1 MLSTLRNA
9 FTAGLS
15 FFFES
20 KAKFFLLLA
29 LLVAPAAMLSYIV
42 KESHPA
48 SFTVMITNMS
58 EDSGGSGSIISTT
71 ANKSIILTNAHVCDV
86 LNKSG
91 GMVKKEDGAKYMV
104 TGYHKSQFHDLCAV
118 WVAADLKSS
127 VTLADSAP
135 ASYSEATITG
145 HPSLLPN
152 VINKG
157 SFGERKFI
165 DVMTGVK
172 KCSKKNVRTEEDALY
187 CAFFGIIPVI
197 ITYESVTVSAMIM
210 GGSSGSAVL
219 NDKGELSGV
228 VFAGQGSGLSYAFIV
243 PFEYVSIFLNEE
255 LRVPAPL
262 TKVPLEPTS
271 EDDEEEVSQEEV
283 HESKKR
289 ISSLC
294 SSENKKAKEVCAIFR
309 QDVDFIQ

>member
-1 MLSTLRNA
+1 VLTKLRDA
-9 FTAGLS
+9 FVVGLS

-20 KAKFFLLLA
+20 RAKFFLLL
-29 LLVAPAAMLSYIV
+29 LLLAAPAAMLTHIV
-42 KESHPA
+42 NDSHPA
-48 SFTVMITNMS
+48 SFTVMITDMS
-58 EDSGGSGSIISTT
+58 EQSGGSGSIIANT

-86 LNKSG
+86 LNDAG
-91 GMVKKEDGAKYMV
+91 GLVKKEDGSKYMV
-104 TGYHKSQFHDLCAV
+104 TGYHKSKFHDLCAV

-127 VTLADSAP
+127 VSLADKAP

-172 KCSKKNVRTEEDALY
+172 KCTKKNVRTEEDALY
-187 CAFFGIIPVI
+187 CVFFGIIPVI
-197 ITYESVTVSAMIM
+197 TTYESVTVSAMIM

-228 VFAGQGSGLSYAFIV
+228 VFAGQGNGLSYAFIV
-243 PFEYVSIFLNEE
+243 PFEYVSIFINEE
-255 LRVPAPL
+255 LRVPTEL
-262 TKVPLEPTS
+262 TKVPLEPS
-271 EDDEEEVSQEEV
+271 EEEEETVTQEEV
-283 HESKKR
+283 FESKKR

-294 SSENKKAKEVCAIFR
+294 NSDNKKAKEVCAIFR